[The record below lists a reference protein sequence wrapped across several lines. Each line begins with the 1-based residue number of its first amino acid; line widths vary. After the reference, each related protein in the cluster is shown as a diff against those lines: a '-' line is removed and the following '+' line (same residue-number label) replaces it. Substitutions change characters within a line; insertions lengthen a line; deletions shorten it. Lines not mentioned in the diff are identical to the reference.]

1 MIAETLLRRRAPHY
15 VTGMI
20 RSAEE
25 LEIDAGK
32 VK

>member
-1 MIAETLLRRRAPHY
+1 MIAETVLRRRAPHN

-20 RSAEE
+20 TSAEG

-32 VK
+32 VR